1 MKKYLAV
8 YKGGSGEIIEKKSRF
23 IAHVEN
29 VESVGEAQEFIELM
43 KKEYWD
49 KNECRAVMRTLQR
62 GASNVYFAETES
74 ALTIPP
80 HSGRLQQEIKNV
92 LIIFHN

>member
-8 YKGGSGEIIEKKSRF
+8 YKGRSGEIIEKKSRF

-29 VESVGEAQEFIELM
+29 VESVEEAQEFIELM

-49 KNECRAVMRTLQR
+49 GSLLL
-62 GASNVYFAETES
+62 Y
-74 ALTIPP
+74 
-80 HSGRLQQEIKNV
+80 HS
-92 LIIFHN
+92 